1 MKTLNFEQTEN
12 FFAEFALS
20 LNEMIN
26 VRGGRIESVP
36 TVLPPIPP
44 IKI

>member
-1 MKTLNFEQTEN
+1 MKTLNFEKTEN

-36 TVLPPIPP
+36 TALPPIPP